1 MTGDRP
7 RPVIVQRDRQPERRA
22 LAALSDGIFA
32 VAMTLLLR
40 DVVRALRE
48 RLWRIIVAQSLYA
61 SGARSFRHS

>member
-7 RPVIVQRDRQPERRA
+7 RPVIVQRDRRPERRA

-48 RLWRIIVAQSLYA
+48 RLWRIIVAQLRYA